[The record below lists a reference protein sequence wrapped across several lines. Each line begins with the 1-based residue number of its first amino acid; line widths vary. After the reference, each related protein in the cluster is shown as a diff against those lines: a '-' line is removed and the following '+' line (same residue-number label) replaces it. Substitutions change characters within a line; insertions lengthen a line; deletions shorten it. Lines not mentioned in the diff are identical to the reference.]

1 MLSEREQL
9 EQDIKKLE
17 KDIEFGVSLAKLKE
31 NKDFIDIISN
41 GFLQEYVL
49 DILYLGNEI
58 DYVKL
63 ESAKTLNDYFT
74 MIETKAETARNN
86 QVEYVKELNNY

>member
-9 EQDIKKLE
+9 ERDIKKLE
-17 KDIEFGVSLAKLKE
+17 KDIEFGVSLSKLKE
-31 NKDFIDIISN
+31 NKDFINIISN

>member
-17 KDIEFGVSLAKLKE
+17 KDIEFGVSLSKLKE
-31 NKDFIDIISN
+31 NKDFINIISN

-63 ESAKTLNDYFT
+63 ESAKTLNDYFA